1 MAKSTKTKVQNL
13 SSSTTNF
20 LRSSAWSIDSSSTT
34 SIPVYSTENK
44 ATTKDDD
51 DDDSSNNIK
60 GSFLWLTCCECCLV
74 GLLLGGIVLAVIL
87 TLWLRSG
94 SGSLTTISSASTTT
108 ESTNTTLSTTNVNT
122 TTTSITT
129 TTVSTTTTSATTT
142 TVSTTTTSITTTTVS
157 TTTTSIRTTTV
168 STTTT
173 SATTTVSTST
183 SSVVSVSSSLTNWY
197 GDEKIIINCLTTL
210 TNITIQIIVQKT
222 VGAAYNGHTNSFAS
236 GVVSSSYV
244 DNGSQI
250 IYTWTIASGQ
260 NITCS
265 SSSYNVKAQ
274 FSLVGTQQ
282 ISSADTYVVTTTTS
296 VGITT
301 TYSGHF

>member
-51 DDDSSNNIK
+51 DDDS
-60 GSFLWLTCCECCLV
+60 
-74 GLLLGGIVLAVIL
+74 
-87 TLWLRSG
+87 
-94 SGSLTTISSASTTT
+94 
-108 ESTNTTLSTTNVNT
+108 TNTTLSTTNVNT

-142 TVSTTTTSITTTTVS
+142 TVSTTTTSIT
-157 TTTTSIRTTTV
+157 TTTV

>member
-51 DDDSSNNIK
+51 DDDSSSNNIK

-157 TTTTSIRTTTV
+157 TTTTS
-168 STTTT
+168 
-173 SATTTVSTST
+173 ATTTVSTST

-197 GDEKIIINCLTTL
+197 GYERLTINCLTTL

-222 VGAAYNGHTNSFAS
+222 VGATYNGGPDSFVT

-250 IYTWTIASGQ
+250 IYTWTIASGK
-260 NITCS
+260 NITCI
-265 SSSYNVKAQ
+265 SSSYNVNAQ
-274 FSLVGTQQ
+274 FNLFGAQQ